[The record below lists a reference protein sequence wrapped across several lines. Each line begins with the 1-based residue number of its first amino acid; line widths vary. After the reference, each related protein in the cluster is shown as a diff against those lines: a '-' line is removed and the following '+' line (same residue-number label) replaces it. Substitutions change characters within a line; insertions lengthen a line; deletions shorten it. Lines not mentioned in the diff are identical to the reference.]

1 MPRPTWDPTRPQDS
15 DQVSS
20 FPSLHRADKTTLK
33 DIIGTLGPFGSTTTT
48 WRQVQVGDDTWLVQN
63 LYFDGTNWNRDD
75 TTKASVAIGLR
86 SDGTVTVHKVA
97 AGSNPVGTSLPA
109 PVATL
114 DATSLFSALVAG
126 TDPGG
131 TESLRAESARLNAP
145 VLLGSVP
152 QFTMADDPTE
162 ALQVATKQYVD
173 NNAPSGG
180 PWRVLGVIRPS
191 TNVASVDFTG
201 LNISPP
207 AIMRLV
213 AVIRSSA
220 LPGEIANVHLRVNV
234 EPSSS
239 FWTLIYMYPHTAGGV
254 SYTRNSSSSIIAY
267 LYESGRVTAITC
279 TIAVDPSGIVSATGL
294 AGHQTLSGS
303 PNTPDVRI
311 FHAIREGGAV
321 TSLTSITLI
330 TGTNCI
336 GANSVFYLEYL
347 AP

>member
-86 SDGTVTVHKVA
+86 SDGIVTVHKVA

-173 NNAPSGG
+173 NRFPRLINDVTLSTSETTVTINLAETVGTTTPLLIVGECRFNDVDNSQVFMVVNGDTSDSYFSVWYGVGVTSGLEGSTNAARVVPRSDKVRSSFWLLWMPVTTTNRLMAGQWTSGGPSGG
-180 PWRVLGVIRPS
+180 GVHPQWVGNAAPYSFTFLVDAGSFAAGTRFLVFRLG
-191 TNVASVDFTG
+191 
-201 LNISPP
+201 
-207 AIMRLV
+207 
-213 AVIRSSA
+213 
-220 LPGEIANVHLRVNV
+220 E
-234 EPSSS
+234 
-239 FWTLIYMYPHTAGGV
+239 
-254 SYTRNSSSSIIAY
+254 
-267 LYESGRVTAITC
+267 
-279 TIAVDPSGIVSATGL
+279 
-294 AGHQTLSGS
+294 
-303 PNTPDVRI
+303 
-311 FHAIREGGAV
+311 
-321 TSLTSITLI
+321 
-330 TGTNCI
+330 
-336 GANSVFYLEYL
+336 
-347 AP
+347 